1 MTPEEA
7 QAAIN
12 ELFRYFGI
20 PKQVPLL
27 GNVWE
32 RGTDALVAAVKQYGL
47 PAVQAAFAKAAEAAA
62 VLAGDSSTSSN
73 AE

>member
-12 ELFRYFGI
+12 ELFRYFRI

-32 RGTDALVAAVKQYGL
+32 RGTDALVSAVRQHGL

-62 VLAGDSSTSSN
+62 VLAGDSSDSSP